1 MTIVRRQIPVCV
13 VIKSLYT
20 KLKCAFYG
28 PNEAI
33 FTFIFSPDVS
43 STYLLLVYL
52 VDSRKNACKG
62 QFSIFFYL
70 HDNEKGKTRLSFH

>member
-13 VIKSLYT
+13 VIKYLYT

-33 FTFIFSPDVS
+33 LPLFLAQMS
-43 STYLLLVYL
+43 LLHIY
-52 VDSRKNACKG
+52 
-62 QFSIFFYL
+62 F
-70 HDNEKGKTRLSFH
+70 